1 MGRKKTDQV
10 IEHRISFSDLERKQ
24 IQSIID
30 TQKTNVAVDGVTAT
44 LQAAGSALAGGGM
57 LWAAVGL
64 VAWFGGGGL
73 IGGLKKSGNLYW
85 NMFKEVV
92 DPFGLNRPEA
102 SFDVEKWRAINAED
116 ERRLELAQADLDRY
130 ANPASQYYDESK
142 IAAAHAALL
151 HAIELRDTNNQLEFE
166 ERERIRTL
174 YTRLGVIDEGVYSP
188 NELALIY
195 AYEEAYR
202 AWEECGEVGFEPTL
216 DLSRAN

>member
-130 ANPASQYYDESK
+130 GNPASQYYDESK

-202 AWEECGEVGFEPTL
+202 AWEEGGEVGFEPTL